1 MFAFSAEQGH
11 DEIRRDTAS
20 AAMVGVTAR
29 GVIRVDVEGECDDCI
44 SFLKVSIAH
53 RLGKNWVDW

>member
-29 GVIRVDVEGECDDCI
+29 GVIRVDVEG
-44 SFLKVSIAH
+44 
-53 RLGKNWVDW
+53 